1 MFTKRVFK
9 KKLRVEST
17 KNGGSQKAADN
28 PVLYRVFEVLPAPNT
43 ENKNWIRNTSSYSFE
58 TIKKKHNTAAF
69 SIFLSMNNHHCY
81 EKFKNATFNRD
92 LLSRYLL
99 IILKVGRKQAMSQD

>member
-28 PVLYRVFEVLPAPNT
+28 PVLYRMFKVLPAPNT

-69 SIFLSMNNHHCY
+69 SIF
-81 EKFKNATFNRD
+81 FKHEQSS
-92 LLSRYLL
+92 LL
-99 IILKVGRKQAMSQD
+99 RKIQNCDV